1 MSAEIVGAVALLLLA
16 LAHSVLGELGV
27 IGPLLEADWQVPM
40 PRRISEM
47 ILRGAWHLP
56 SLAWIAIAVVL
67 VNGPMSLALAVAA
80 GVPGVVLF
88 LRMRAH
94 LAWPLFLLVAMVG
107 LWSDGVVGSGV
118 AAVVAAATAV
128 ALGLAALLHLYWAL
142 GGLRFADKVLP
153 QRADSA
159 AKVFNPGRWL
169 TLVVAALFAGFAV
182 VVATVAAGSESA
194 ILRALVAGGALVLAA
209 RAVGDNRYAGF
220 TKSIRDTAFAVA
232 DDRYLTPLAVFL
244 AFGSSAALLMG

>member
-16 LAHSVLGELGV
+16 VAHSVLGELRV

-56 SLAWIAIAVVL
+56 SLAWLAIAVVL
-67 VNGPMSLALAVAA
+67 LDGPMSLALAVAA

-88 LRMRAH
+88 LRLRAH

-118 AAVVAAATAV
+118 AAAAAATTAV
-128 ALGLAALLHLYWAL
+128 ALGLAALLHVYWAI
-142 GGLRFADKVLP
+142 GGHRFADKVLP
-153 QRADSA
+153 QRANGD
-159 AKVFNPGRWL
+159 AKVFEPGRWL
-169 TLVVAALFAGFAV
+169 TLLVAVMFAGFAAL
-182 VVATVAAGSESA
+182 VAMVAAGAESA
-194 ILRALVAGGALVLAA
+194 ILRSLVAAGALVLAA
-209 RAVGDNRYAGF
+209 RAVGDSRYAGF
-220 TKSIRDTAFAVA
+220 TKSVRNTAFAVA
-232 DDRYLTPLAVFL
+232 DDRVLTPLAVFL
-244 AFGSSAALLMG
+244 TFGSVAALLVA